1 MFEVQFAYQT
11 LFTLKVTHTY
21 YAQQTSPDFKIKPT
35 AASLKLA
42 EKMGVILK
50 ADESGIIVIGD
61 VSRPETLL
69 YYLEQMEGLK
79 FTFWLHCSQPYFI
92 SITRLP
98 TENLHTLLY
107 FSNSTAHKKGTEE
120 SLLHQASF
128 VSAAD
133 RYPVKSGEYEI
144 PAQSKETN
152 LELQDDRGR
161 TLKTGIALA
170 NLPFRFDLN
179 GLPEGKYKVIV
190 GKKELETFV
199 HTGIRP
205 DLKAIGLV
213 EIFLTGALKD
223 ELIQIIKERDTP
235 GTRAYKIA
243 FQARSTYWKYLIVPK
258 YSNGLQHASIATN
271 DKNIAFKGPE
281 KITLANG
288 DSAFMFQS
296 EEVLP
301 LSESAPYLFQLKK
314 NKNADENNGRII
326 INRLPHPSLG
336 LVKPQS
342 RSDDSKVFSEILVYI

>member
-21 YAQQTSPDFKIKPT
+21 YAQQTSPDFKITPT
-35 AASLKLA
+35 TSSLRLA

-50 ADESGIIVIGD
+50 ADETGIIVIGD

-69 YYLEQMEGLK
+69 YYLEQMEGVK

-92 SITRLP
+92 SITHLP

-107 FSNSTAHKKGTEE
+107 FGNSTAHKKGTDE
-120 SLLHQASF
+120 SLLHPAPF
-128 VSAAD
+128 VSASD
-133 RYPVKSGEYEI
+133 RYSVKSGEYQV
-144 PAQSKETN
+144 PVQPKETT
-152 LELQDDRGR
+152 LELQDDSGKI
-161 TLKTGIALA
+161 LKTGTALA

-179 GLPEGKYKVIV
+179 GLPEGKYKVV
-190 GKKELETFV
+190 AGKKELDTFV
-199 HTGIRP
+199 YTGIKP
-205 DLKAIGLV
+205 YLKAIGLV

-223 ELIQIIKERDTP
+223 ELIQTIKEKDTP
-235 GTRAYKIA
+235 GTRSYQIA

-271 DKNIAFKGPE
+271 DKNISFKGPE

-296 EEVLP
+296 EDVLP
-301 LSESAPYLFQLKK
+301 LSESSPYLFQLKK

-326 INRLPHPSLG
+326 INRLPHPPLG

-342 RSDDSKVFSEILVYI
+342 RSNDSKVFSEILVYI